1 MIKTILTIQEKCDCE
16 CHRIIG
22 YNEIGQKE
30 PNKLPLHFIDDCK
43 CKGTGTQTAE
53 IYDLR
58 DFEKCECNCHTKHTT
73 NHLGKHYNFNKNV
86 DFDCPDCK
94 GTGYIIPKEYE
105 PYEIKEVSEI
115 RKALNEDVNI
125 SGDLYGLF
133 CCKVDEHNL
142 KEDDRIVVRRR

>member
-58 DFEKCECNCHTKHTT
+58 DFEKCDACNYDRIWFFIFLDMIIKKTSYPELCK
-73 NHLGKHYNFNKNV
+73 
-86 DFDCPDCK
+86 CK
-94 GTGYIIPKEYE
+94 GTGYKIPKEYE
-105 PYEIKEVSEI
+105 PYEIKKVSEI
-115 RKALNEDVNI
+115 LTDINKNDSYKAVI
-125 SGDLYGLF
+125 LYIKF
-133 CCKVDEHNL
+133 KKHNL
-142 KEDDRIVVRRR
+142 KEDDKLMVRRR